1 MVFCVF
7 FSRVR
12 EVSGWLG
19 LRGIRGP
26 PSDIVKTHLANAPVC
41 VCVLESINCSL
52 TAQNGEFLSS
62 RPTEF
67 CNLANPL
74 IQPRVDTQNGYINLR
89 EESIVFRVMMFQN
102 DSLVC
107 FAFHMR
113 TGVLSILWHRR
124 KLPRTHRLQMHECDD
139 WRFPRNNRLHFL
151 FVSCQNYRIP

>member
-26 PSDIVKTHLANAPVC
+26 RLILSKHIWQTLQCVFVFWRASIVHSPLKTASFCQVGL
-41 VCVLESINCSL
+41 
-52 TAQNGEFLSS
+52 
-62 RPTEF
+62 EF

-74 IQPRVDTQNGYINLR
+74 IQPRVDTPNGYINLR

-139 WRFPRNNRLHFL
+139 WRFPLNNRLHFL